1 MPFSAQSFALFIRS
15 DWREAVGAGV
25 PTTWGEM
32 DALAEAFTTGD
43 PDGNGED
50 DTHGYAVPGSTKRGY
65 TSWYLSSFLWS
76 GGGGFLDGEPGAFTP
91 AVDSPESVEV
101 LEWFQHTFCDG
112 LVAPGA
118 VTAETSQTH
127 PVFYGGQAGIYF
139 TGPYMMGVFDAD
151 LGAEKYEI
159 VPLPAGEGGE
169 AVSLAEGENVYLM
182 AGSENQEGQ
191 ERFAEFAASVEGQT
205 IGMAGDT
212 DGTIV
217 RLPVNATVDM
227 AEVRTDERWQT
238 FQQIYQ
244 ESGRYVPNVPEWTPF
259 RQMAAETFNT
269 VASDCE
275 ADPAAELGGLADEF
289 AEELEGQERP
299 ADDVDRNRRPAGG
312 TGPGGAAAAPPGP
325 GAGRLRRTR
334 FRDPAAAL
342 LLLLPALVIFTLFK
356 FIPMGRAVQ
365 MSLFEV
371 RPYLGDRWVGMD
383 NYRHVLTDPDFLDAM
398 WHTAV
403 IAVTQTA
410 GAMLLGLVIAL
421 LLEGTAR
428 HLWFVR
434 TAVFLPTIV
443 TMAVVAEVWRVLYYP
458 APDGVVNS
466 VLAWIGLGPSQF
478 LNSADTSLSSV
489 IAVGIWRHAPTT

>member
-1 MPFSAQSFALFIRS
+1 MFHRKQGWRGLPKLVALLAITAVGLAACGSGADEPEQDPDAALEVWIRKPPGAPTEETAKELAAAFTEQTGIPTEVTALFDDFETKLQQAASAKDLPDIVINDTAQLGTLVEQGLVREVDRDGIEGADDLTPASWDAATGADGAYYAVPFSAQSFALFIRS
-15 DWREAVGAGV
+15 DWREAVGAEV

-76 GGGGFLDGEPGAFTP
+76 GGGGFLDGEPGAFNP

-289 AEELEGQERP
+289 AEELAGQ
-299 ADDVDRNRRPAGG
+299 
-312 TGPGGAAAAPPGP
+312 GAAG
-325 GAGRLRRTR
+325 
-334 FRDPAAAL
+334 
-342 LLLLPALVIFTLFK
+342 
-356 FIPMGRAVQ
+356 
-365 MSLFEV
+365 
-371 RPYLGDRWVGMD
+371 
-383 NYRHVLTDPDFLDAM
+383 
-398 WHTAV
+398 
-403 IAVTQTA
+403 
-410 GAMLLGLVIAL
+410 
-421 LLEGTAR
+421 
-428 HLWFVR
+428 
-434 TAVFLPTIV
+434 
-443 TMAVVAEVWRVLYYP
+443 
-458 APDGVVNS
+458 
-466 VLAWIGLGPSQF
+466 
-478 LNSADTSLSSV
+478 
-489 IAVGIWRHAPTT
+489 